1 MCLLVDVFIELVL
14 GNRHGMV
21 CAELLQAVKTCRQ
34 GKHDQRIFFL
44 DTCNVLVLLFL
55 LQVPTIHGEYSAE
68 YRCKRADNRA
78 DRDNGTRID
87 CKFRAVLPPLQ
98 LLRVRGQP
106 HQHILVSGCIR
117 DLDRPI
123 SLIRPCAY
131 TVFVAGIFKSTF
143 LGW

>member
-1 MCLLVDVFIELVL
+1 MRLLVDVLVELNL
-14 GNRHGMV
+14 GNRHGV
-21 CAELLQAVKTCRQ
+21 VRAELLQAVKTRRQ

-55 LQVPTIHGEYSAE
+55 LQVPTIHGEYNAE

-87 CKFRAVLPPLQ
+87 RKFRAVLPLLQ
-98 LLRVRGQP
+98 LLRVCGQP
-106 HQHILVSGCIR
+106 RQHILVSGCIR

-123 SLIRPCAY
+123 SLIRPCSY
-131 TVFVAGIFKSTF
+131 TVFVAGIFKSIF